1 MNTVTRYAVALPGI
15 PGGHAAPRTVI
26 VHRTDR
32 LGPAS
37 EPVYEDATGRFRFQI
52 GGTVAEVLEL
62 PSEYGPTHPCLEA
75 VPMP

>member
-1 MNTVTRYAVALPGI
+1 MNTCPRYAIALPGT

-32 LGPAS
+32 LGPAH
-37 EPVYEDATGRFRFQI
+37 EPVYEDTTGRYRFQI
-52 GGTVAEVLEL
+52 TGTVAEVLTL
-62 PSEYGPTHPCLEA
+62 PAEYGPTHPCLEA